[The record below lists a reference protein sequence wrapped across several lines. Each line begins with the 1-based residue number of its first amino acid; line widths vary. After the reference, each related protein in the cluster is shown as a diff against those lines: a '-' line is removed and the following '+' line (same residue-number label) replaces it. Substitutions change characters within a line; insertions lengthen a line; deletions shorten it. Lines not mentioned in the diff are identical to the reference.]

1 MKFFTKIFGSGKSE
15 NKKNVDPYKIN
26 SDIDK
31 IIEES
36 KNISQIK
43 QRLDEKSD
51 ALDKLWEKETELI
64 MIGND
69 YFENKNFTEA
79 EKAFK
84 SLIEMGSK
92 LTHVK
97 EMLIEIYKNQNND
110 NGISWIKIKIEEQ
123 LNDPVDYHYEK
134 MKLNKLKLKYSSD
147 LYTNDEIWSSLQR
160 QLSSTKD
167 FLQHARIRELMT
179 EILLKEKKYKD
190 AVFTIILAYRDEA
203 TDSYLMDIRSK
214 RDTYKIYFT
223 KEYIISRIKRTVKK
237 AKYEK
242 LLEDISAIALKHIVN
257 IPKDNMQE
265 LKTELNDLL
274 NNSNLKS

>member
-1 MKFFTKIFGSGKSE
+1 MNFLKKIFNNDNSD
-15 NKKNVDPYKIN
+15 KKEIPDPYKIN

-36 KNISQIK
+36 KDIYQIK
-43 QRLDEKSD
+43 QRLDEKSN
-51 ALDKLWEKETELI
+51 ALNNLWKKETELI
-64 MIGND
+64 KIGND
-69 YFENKNFTEA
+69 YFENQNFTEA
-79 EKAFK
+79 ENAFK

-147 LYTNDEIWSSLQR
+147 LYTNDEIWSSLQK

-203 TDSYLMDIRSK
+203 TSSYLMDTRFNPEIYK
-214 RDTYKIYFT
+214 RYLT
-223 KEYIISRIKRTVKK
+223 KEYMTGRIKRVVKK

-242 LLEDISAIALKHIVN
+242 LLNDIVDITLKHIIN